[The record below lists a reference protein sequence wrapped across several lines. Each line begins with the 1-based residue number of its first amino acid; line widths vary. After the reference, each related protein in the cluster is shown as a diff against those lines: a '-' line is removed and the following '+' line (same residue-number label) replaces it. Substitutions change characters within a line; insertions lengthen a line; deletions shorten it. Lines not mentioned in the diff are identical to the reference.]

1 MGMYRVAGIQTTI
14 TATKT
19 ALNLIGGTTCRP
31 RLCDLRLTTT
41 GAPSTDA
48 QVNARLQRST
58 AVGTAGSTPTIQAT
72 DSADPAAIATAGAD
86 HSAEPTYAAGQVMNW
101 FFNPRSVIQWAAYD
115 PRGEIII
122 PATANNGLGLQTVS
136 AGGATGN
143 LVCEFGFY
151 DK

>member
-1 MGMYRVAGIQTTI
+1 MGMYRVAGKQTTI
-14 TATKT
+14 AATKT
-19 ALNLIGGTTCRP
+19 ALTLISATTCRP

-41 GAPSTDA
+41 GAPTTDA
-48 QVNARLQRST
+48 QVNAKLQRFT
-58 AVGTAGSTPTIQAT
+58 AAGTSAASAPTPKPT
-72 DSADPAAIATAGAD
+72 DNGDPASLATAGWD
-86 HSAEPTYAAGQVMNW
+86 HSAEPTYTDTLQDW

-115 PRGEIII
+115 PRGEILL
-122 PATANNGLGLQTVS
+122 PATAANGVGMQTVA